1 MRSIALVLFLL
12 LLLRGLIWGAP
23 QPGEQ
28 DPSLAIRN
36 GSRAPR
42 VLVGR
47 VLADARQF
55 DPGCSVLLEVQ
66 RLDGQRRH
74 GRSELQWRQCG
85 IVLRQGWRVRA
96 VGDLR
101 QPAAGVHPFLP
112 GAAERLASRGSW
124 SQLRV
129 SELEVLERP
138 WTPLADG
145 RRSIAQRMQR
155 LAGPERGGLLAA
167 LVLGGAQVPLPDSLR
182 QSFRVA
188 GLSHALAASGFH
200 LSVLLG
206 AALSIGRLLPRS
218 GRLAVAAL
226 ALAGF
231 LMLAGPQPSVVRAVL
246 MGGIALLIRE
256 SGERSR
262 GFGVL
267 LLTLNG
273 MLLLHPAWA
282 RSLGFQLSAAATA
295 GLMLTAPGLEQCLIR
310 WLPRRCRWLAPAL
323 SVPLAAMA
331 WTLPLQLLHFG
342 STPLYALPAN
352 LLAAPLLAPL
362 TLSAIALAL
371 GVLVLPPGVLQL
383 LCWPVQQLAGA
394 LIVLVNWI
402 SSWPAAQLLTGRPQP
417 WLVLLLA
424 AALLPWLLPAPKRAR
439 WAGLLLLPVAVGW
452 HVGMQLADGL
462 VSVHRHGRHW
472 LLARH
477 RGRAALVVSHAD
489 QASCRMARLLMDGY
503 GHQRLDWLLLLDPV
517 PAAEASC
524 WQGLARHVSA
534 MQQGQPA
541 LAPGQRLISS
551 GLSVELL
558 AHRGEPLLLRIGRQS
573 WQVLLRPQ
581 SLWSLQDAAVRSS
594 NITGTWLGFRPS
606 SQQRR
611 WLMALGGSLRVA
623 D

>member
-1 MRSIALVLFLL
+1 MLFLL

-28 DPSLAIRN
+28 DPSLGIRSS
-36 GSRAPR
+36 SRAPR

-47 VLADARQF
+47 VLADAQQF

-74 GRSELQWRQCG
+74 GRTELQWRQCG
-85 IVLRQGWRVRA
+85 IPLQQGWRVRA
-96 VGDLR
+96 VGELK
-101 QPAAGVHPFLP
+101 QPASRVHPFLP

-138 WTPLADG
+138 STPLADV
-145 RRSIAQRMQR
+145 RRSIAQEMQR

-167 LVLGGAQVPLPDSLR
+167 LVLGGAQVQLPDSLR
-182 QSFRVA
+182 QAFRVA

-206 AALSIGRLLPRS
+206 AALSIGRLLPRL

-226 ALAGF
+226 VLAGF
-231 LMLAGPQPSVVRAVL
+231 LLLAGPQPSVVRAVL
-246 MGGIALLIRE
+246 MGGIALIIRE

-295 GLMLTAPGLEQCLIR
+295 GLILTAPGLEQSLIQR
-310 WLPRRCRWLAPAL
+310 LPRCGRWLAPAL

-371 GVLVLPPGVLQL
+371 GGLVLPPGLLAL
-383 LCWPVQQLAGA
+383 LCWPVQQLAAA
-394 LIVLVNWI
+394 LILLVNWI
-402 SSWPAAQLLTGRPQP
+402 SSWPAAQVLTGRPQL

-424 AALLPWLLPAPKRAR
+424 AVFLPWLMPAPKQAR
-439 WAGLLLLPVAVGW
+439 WAGLLLLPVAIGA
-452 HVGMQLADGL
+452 HAGMQLADGL

-489 QASCRMARLLMDGY
+489 PISCRMARRLMDGY
-503 GHQRLDWLLLLDPV
+503 GHHRLDWLLLLDPV
-517 PAAEASC
+517 PAVELNC
-524 WQGLARHVSA
+524 WHSLARHVSA
-534 MQQGQPA
+534 MQQGQPG

-558 AHRGEPLLLRIGRQS
+558 AHRGEPLLLRIGRQR

-581 SLWSLQDAAVRSS
+581 SLWSLQEAAAPSAG
-594 NITGTWLGFRPS
+594 ITGTWVGFRPS

-611 WLMALGGSLRVA
+611 WLMAHGGSLRVA

>member
-1 MRSIALVLFLL
+1 MLFLL
-12 LLLRGLIWGAP
+12 LLLRGLIWGSP

-28 DPSLAIRN
+28 DPSVGIRL

-42 VLVGR
+42 VLVGT

-55 DPGCSVLLEVQ
+55 DSACSVLLEVQ

-74 GRSELQWRQCG
+74 GRTELQWRQCE
-85 IVLRQGWRVRA
+85 IPLQQGWRVRA
-96 VGDLR
+96 VWALK
-101 QPAAGVHPFLP
+101 QPASGVHPFLP

-138 WTPLADG
+138 WTPLADA

-167 LVLGGAQVPLPDSLR
+167 LVLGGAQVQLPDSLR

-206 AALSIGRLLPRS
+206 AALSIGRLLPRT

-231 LMLAGPQPSVVRAVL
+231 LLLAGPQPSVVRAVL
-246 MGGIALLIRE
+246 MGSTALLIRE

-282 RSLGFQLSAAATA
+282 QSLGFQLSAAATA
-295 GLMLTAPGLEQCLIR
+295 GLILTAPGLEQSLIQR
-310 WLPRRCRWLAPAL
+310 LPRRGRWLAPAL

-362 TLSAIALAL
+362 TLSAMALAV
-371 GVLVLPPGVLQL
+371 GVLVLPPGLLQP
-383 LCWPVQQLAGA
+383 LCWPVQQLARA
-394 LIVLVNWI
+394 LIALVNWI
-402 SSWPAAQLLTGRPQP
+402 GSWPAAQVLTGRPQF

-424 AALLPWLLPAPKRAR
+424 AVLLPWLLPAPKRAR
-439 WAGLLLLPVAVGW
+439 LVAVLLLPITVALHAGV
-452 HVGMQLADGL
+452 QLADGL
-462 VSVHRHGRHW
+462 VSVHRRGRHW

-477 RGRAALVVSHAD
+477 HGRAALVVSHAD
-489 QASCRMARLLMDGY
+489 QASCRMARRLMDGY

-517 PAAEASC
+517 PAAEVSC
-524 WQGLARHVSA
+524 WQGLGRHVSA
-534 MQQGQPA
+534 RQQGQPG

-558 AHRGEPLLLRIGRQS
+558 AHRGEPLLLQIGRQR

-581 SLWSLQDAAVRSS
+581 SLWSLQDAAPPSAG
-594 NITGTWLGFRPS
+594 ITGTWLGFRPS

-611 WLMALGGSLRVA
+611 WLMAHGGSLRVA

>member
-1 MRSIALVLFLL
+1 MLFLL

-23 QPGEQ
+23 QPGGQ
-28 DPSLAIRN
+28 DPSAVIRS
-36 GSRAPR
+36 GSREPR

-55 DPGCSVLLEVQ
+55 DPGCSVLLQVQ

-74 GRSELQWRQCG
+74 GRTELQWRQCG
-85 IVLRQGWRVRA
+85 LSLQQGWRVRA
-96 VGDLR
+96 VGDLTP
-101 QPAAGVHPFLP
+101 PAPGAHPFLP

-129 SELEVLERP
+129 SQLEVLERP
-138 WTPLADG
+138 WTPLADA
-145 RRSIAQRMQR
+145 RRSIARGMQQ

-167 LVLGGAQVPLPDSLR
+167 LVLGGAQVQLPESLR

-206 AALSIGRLLPRS
+206 AALSLGRLLPRS

-282 RSLGFQLSAAATA
+282 RSIGFQLSAAATA
-295 GLMLTAPGLEQCLIR
+295 GLMLTAPRLEQALVR
-310 WLPRRCRWLAPAL
+310 RLPRRCRWLAPAL

-371 GVLVLPPGVLQL
+371 GVLVLPTGFLQL
-383 LCWPVQQLAGA
+383 LCWPVQQLAGV
-394 LIVLVNWI
+394 LIVLVSWI
-402 SSWPAAQLLTGRPQP
+402 SSWPAAQLLTGRPQL

-424 AALLPWLLPAPKRAR
+424 AALLPWLMPAPKRVRLA
-439 WAGLLLLPVAVGW
+439 AVLLLPVVVGL
-452 HVGMQLADGL
+452 HAGMQLADGL

-489 QASCRMARLLMDGY
+489 KSSCRMARRLMDGY

-517 PAAEASC
+517 PSAGVSC

-541 LAPGQRLISS
+541 LAPGQRLISA

-558 AHRGEPLLLRIGRQS
+558 AHRGEPLLLRIGRQR

-581 SLWSLQDAAVRSS
+581 SLWSLQDADVLSTG
-594 NITGTWLGFRPS
+594 ITGTWLGFRPS

-611 WLMALGGSLRVA
+611 WLMAHGGSLKVA

>member
-1 MRSIALVLFLL
+1 MLFLL

-28 DPSLAIRN
+28 DPSLGIRSS
-36 GSRAPR
+36 SRAPR

-47 VLADARQF
+47 VLADAQQF

-74 GRSELQWRQCG
+74 GRTELQWRQCG
-85 IVLRQGWRVRA
+85 IPLQQGWRVRA
-96 VGDLR
+96 VGELK
-101 QPAAGVHPFLP
+101 QPASRVHPFLP

-138 WTPLADG
+138 STPLADV
-145 RRSIAQRMQR
+145 RRSIAQEMQR

-167 LVLGGAQVPLPDSLR
+167 LVLGGAQVQLPDSLR

-206 AALSIGRLLPRS
+206 AALSIGRLLPRL

-231 LMLAGPQPSVVRAVL
+231 LLLAGPQPSVVRAVL
-246 MGGIALLIRE
+246 MGGIALIIRE

-295 GLMLTAPGLEQCLIR
+295 GLILTAPGLEQSLIQR
-310 WLPRRCRWLAPAL
+310 LPRCGRWLAPAL

-371 GVLVLPPGVLQL
+371 GGLVLPPGLLAL
-383 LCWPVQQLAGA
+383 LCWPVQQLAAA
-394 LIVLVNWI
+394 LILLVNWI
-402 SSWPAAQLLTGRPQP
+402 SSWPAAQVLTGRPQL

-424 AALLPWLLPAPKRAR
+424 AVFLPWLMPAPKQAR
-439 WAGLLLLPVAVGW
+439 WAGLLLPVAIGA
-452 HVGMQLADGL
+452 HAGMQLADGL

-489 QASCRMARLLMDGY
+489 PISCRMARRLMDGY
-503 GHQRLDWLLLLDPV
+503 GHHRLDWLLLLDPV
-517 PAAEASC
+517 PAVELNC
-524 WQGLARHVSA
+524 WHGLARHVSA
-534 MQQGQPA
+534 MQQGQPG

-558 AHRGEPLLLRIGRQS
+558 AHRGEPLLLRIGRQR

-581 SLWSLQDAAVRSS
+581 SLWSLQEAAAPSAG
-594 NITGTWLGFRPS
+594 ITGTWVGFRPS

-611 WLMALGGSLRVA
+611 WLMAHGGSLRVA

>member
-12 LLLRGLIWGAP
+12 LLLRGLILGAP

-42 VLVGR
+42 VIVGR

-55 DPGCSVLLEVQ
+55 DPGCFVLLEVQ
-66 RLDGQRRH
+66 RLDGWRQH
-74 GRSELQWRQCG
+74 GRTELQWRQCG

-167 LVLGGAQVPLPDSLR
+167 LVLGGAQVPLPDSMR

-218 GRLAVAAL
+218 GRLAFAAL
-226 ALAGF
+226 ALACF

-295 GLMLTAPGLEQCLIR
+295 GLMLTAPGLEQALIQR
-310 WLPRRCRWLAPAL
+310 LPRRCRWLAPAL

-402 SSWPAAQLLTGRPQP
+402 ISWPPLSCSPVGRSPGWYCSWPLLCCPGCCRPRSGP
-417 WLVLLLA
+417 
-424 AALLPWLLPAPKRAR
+424 
-439 WAGLLLLPVAVGW
+439 
-452 HVGMQLADGL
+452 D
-462 VSVHRHGRHW
+462 
-472 LLARH
+472 
-477 RGRAALVVSHAD
+477 GRACCCCPS
-489 QASCRMARLLMDGY
+489 
-503 GHQRLDWLLLLDPV
+503 LLDGMSACNWRMGWSPSIAMAGTGCWPATADV
-517 PAAEASC
+517 PR
-524 WQGLARHVSA
+524 WWSA
-534 MQQGQPA
+534 MQTRPAAAWPASSWMVMAINGWTGYSCWIQSPPLRPAAGRAWPGMFQRCSRASQLWLRGNGSSVQGCRWSCLRIAVSHCCCGSAVRAGRCCSVLSPSGRCRTLLFGA
-541 LAPGQRLISS
+541 ATSPAPGWDS
-551 GLSVELL
+551 GLHLSN
-558 AHRGEPLLLRIGRQS
+558 
-573 WQVLLRPQ
+573 
-581 SLWSLQDAAVRSS
+581 AA
-594 NITGTWLGFRPS
+594 G
-606 SQQRR
+606 
-611 WLMALGGSLRVA
+611 
-623 D
+623 